1 MKLKKINNVQLGIS
15 YSLYKGIK
23 KWNHLISVF
32 HNCRYSSHN
41 FFIKSNSTHYTR

>member
-1 MKLKKINNVQLGIS
+1 MKLKKIDNVQLGIS

-32 HNCRYSSHN
+32 HNCRYINIHIN
-41 FFIKSNSTHYTR
+41 NNIILR